1 MSKDPYEALGVGK
14 DASQADIRKAYRDL
28 AKKLHP
34 DLNPG
39 DKEAEERFKGISA
52 AYAILGDAEKKAQFD
67 SGEIDASGAE
77 RPDQQ
82 FYRRYADADGWHHYQ
97 SSAGHEDFADIGDI
111 FADLYARQRTG
122 GAGGA
127 GQTFR
132 MRGGDARYHM
142 TVDFLEAVKGAKK
155 RVTMPD
161 GATLDVSIPAG
172 VRDGQTLRLKGKG
185 HPGIGGGPPGDAL
198 VQIEVSPHPLYTREG
213 RDILIELPVALN
225 EAVLGASVEVPT
237 ISGRV
242 KMSVP
247 KGASSGDTL
256 RLRGKGIHEKGSKTK
271 GDQLVRLKV
280 VLPDTI
286 DPELEAFMK
295 EWSERHAFDP
305 RADLKVT
312 S

>member
-1 MSKDPYEALGVGK
+1 MSKDPYEVLGVKK

-39 DKEAEERFKGISA
+39 DKDAEERFKAVSA
-52 AYAILGDAEKKAQFD
+52 AYAILGDAKKKGQFD
-67 SGEIDASGAE
+67 RGEIDATGAE
-77 RPDQQ
+77 RADQQ
-82 FYRRYADADGWHHYQ
+82 FYRRYADADGRHHYQ
-97 SSAGHEDFADIGDI
+97 SSAGHEDFADMGDI
-111 FADLYARQRTG
+111 FADLYARSRTG
-122 GAGGA
+122 GDGRAE
-127 GQTFR
+127 QTFR
-132 MRGGDARYHM
+132 MRGGDARYHL
-142 TVDFLEAVKGAKK
+142 TVDFMEAAKGAKK

-172 VRDGQTLRLKGKG
+172 VRDRQTLRLKGKG
-185 HPGIGGGPPGDAL
+185 HPGIGGGPSGDAL
-198 VQIEVSPHPLYTREG
+198 VQIEASPHPLYAREG
-213 RDILIELPVALN
+213 HDIHIELPVALN
-225 EAVLGASVEVPT
+225 EAVLGARIEVPT

-256 RLRGKGIHEKGSKTK
+256 RLRGKGIQKQGSKSK

-280 VLPDTI
+280 VLPETI
-286 DPELEAFMK
+286 DAELEAFMK
-295 EWSERHAFDP
+295 DWSKKHAFDP

-312 S
+312 P